1 MNECCSATVCPDGCR
16 DVDFT
21 SRGEALSMDGNWETS
36 REGKARDGR
45 QMGGGWTGREGRRDV
60 SGPAGGVDEDRE
72 HSGRTTGRGSGSHE
86 RTLTVRPESPGQA
99 QLARRPVEA
108 GVAFTLS

>member
-1 MNECCSATVCPDGCR
+1 MNVVQPQFVLMAAGMW
-16 DVDFT
+16 T
-21 SRGEALSMDGNWETS
+21 SLLEVRLFPWMETGRHPGREKHVKAGRWEVGGRGE
-36 REGKARDGR
+36 RGR
-45 QMGGGWTGREGRRDV
+45 GMFLGQ
-60 SGPAGGVDEDRE
+60 AGGVDEDRE